1 MNNTDEQNE
10 PTRIVKTKLSEI
22 EWTNLKKNYMD
33 QIQSAEEFKEE
44 LEKAYRGTY

>member
-10 PTRIVKTKLSEI
+10 STRIV
-22 EWTNLKKNYMD
+22 KKNYMD